1 MDLTNEQQAQFE
13 ADPNIQAALELG
25 FNREQLTLPQEALA
39 GLVSRHMK
47 DLKPKWRESDKR
59 WSRWSRDRALEVET
73 VQAAGTAMR
82 LILADRYLSET
93 GEGGAIHT
101 IQELRRAIAERD
113 ERITALEKAAEASA

>member
-39 GLVSRHMK
+39 GLVARHMK
-47 DLKPKWRESDKR
+47 DLRPRWKPSDKR
-59 WSRWSRDRALEVET
+59 WARWERDRGREAET
-73 VQAAGTAMR
+73 VHAAGTAMR
-82 LILADRYLSET
+82 LVLADRYLSET

-113 ERITALEKAAEASA
+113 ERITALENAAEPSA